1 MIQAKELRIGNW
13 IIDHE
18 ADSSVSIYWQIEEIS
33 KDGIKFRNSSSWI
46 SNNYIIPIELTEE
59 WLLKFGFDKWSNKF
73 IGIDTQF
80 EILQI
85 LNNGTALAYDEFNNF
100 ITISNNIKYVH
111 QIQNLYFS
119 LTGKELEIKE

>member
-59 WLLKFGFDKWSNKF
+59 WLLKFGFKKKGFGFDKTK
-73 IGIDTQF
+73 
-80 EILQI
+80 
-85 LNNGTALAYDEFNNF
+85 
-100 ITISNNIKYVH
+100 ITISKRRKCFVYAVPNVGYKVFQYVH
-111 QIQNLYFS
+111 QLQNLYFS